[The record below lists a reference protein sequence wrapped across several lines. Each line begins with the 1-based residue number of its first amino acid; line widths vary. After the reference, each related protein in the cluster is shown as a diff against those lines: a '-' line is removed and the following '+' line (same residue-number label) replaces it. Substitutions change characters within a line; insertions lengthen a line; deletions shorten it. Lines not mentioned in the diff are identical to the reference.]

1 MSQGEGQIEEG
12 RVAPAE
18 DSEGEAVAQDMP
30 PVRLAFM
37 PMSGTFTRDVYAG
50 SDCVVI
56 DMRGFALA
64 HDNESSS
71 EVAIALI
78 LLRDGAP
85 EFAADLLATYM
96 KPLPEATA
104 DAP

>member
-30 PVRLAFM
+30 PVRLAFL
-37 PMSGTFTRDVYAG
+37 PITRDVYAG

-56 DMRGFALA
+56 DMRGFALT
-64 HDNESSS
+64 HDAESGS
-71 EVAIALI
+71 EMAIALI
-78 LLRDGAP
+78 LRRDGAP
-85 EFAADLLATYM
+85 EFASDLLAAYM
-96 KPLPEATA
+96 VPLPEAAA
-104 DAP
+104 DTP